1 MRWVRRVLRD
11 VALMPRDPV
20 AARTLIARARVQA
33 MARAAADDP
42 GRQQLHDRDR
52 ARRGVTPEEPR

>member
-20 AARTLIARARVQA
+20 ADRTLIARACVQA

-52 ARRGVTPEEPR
+52 ARRGV